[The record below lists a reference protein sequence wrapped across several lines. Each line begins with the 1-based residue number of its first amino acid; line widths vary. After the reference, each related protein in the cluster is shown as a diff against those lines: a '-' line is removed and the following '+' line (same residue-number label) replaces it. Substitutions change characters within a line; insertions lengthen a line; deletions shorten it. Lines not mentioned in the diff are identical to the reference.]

1 MVKIMNYQLK
11 EVNLIYDTDKESG
24 AAALKDVNLSL
35 NTKGLVGIL
44 GPSGSGKS
52 SLLYTMA
59 GLKYPTS
66 GQVFYGNMDFSTM
79 AISELASL
87 RRKEFGFI
95 FQQHFLINYMT
106 VLENALVPLNLNTRR
121 VRRKAMI
128 LLERLGVEKCANKY
142 PHQLSGGQRQRVA
155 IVRAL
160 MNDPKV
166 IFGDEPTAALDH
178 ESAGEVM
185 ELLLEYTKNALV
197 VIVTHDESILEK
209 ADAMIHIRDGL
220 IVRVSQPGQEDAK

>member
-1 MVKIMNYQLK
+1 MNYKLNN
-11 EVNLIYDTDKESG
+11 VSLIYDMEKEVKT
-24 AAALKDVNLSL
+24 AALRDVRLSL
-35 NTKGLVGIL
+35 EDCGMVGIM

-59 GLKYPTS
+59 GLKIPTS
-66 GQVFYGNMDFSTM
+66 GQILYEGKDMTAMDNTALSN
-79 AISELASL
+79 L

-106 VLENALVPLNLNTRR
+106 ILENALVPLNLNDRQTRK
-121 VRRKAMI
+121 KAME
-128 LLERLGVEKCANKY
+128 LLERLGIAKHAGKY
-142 PHQLSGGQRQRVA
+142 PYQLSGGQRQRAA

-178 ESAGEVM
+178 ESAMEVM
-185 ELLLEYTKNALV
+185 KLLSEYTKNANV
-197 VIVTHDESILEK
+197 VIVTHDRSILK
-209 ADAMIHIRDGL
+209 NTDTMIHIEDGTIL
-220 IVRVSQPGQEDAK
+220 QMDTKDREERG

>member
-1 MVKIMNYQLK
+1 MNYKLNN
-11 EVNLIYDTDKESG
+11 VSLIYDMEKEVKT
-24 AAALKDVNLSL
+24 AALRAVSLSL
-35 NTKGLVGIL
+35 EDCGMVGIM

-59 GLKYPTS
+59 GLKIPTS
-66 GQVFYGNMDFSTM
+66 GQILYEGKDMTAMDNTALSN
-79 AISELASL
+79 L

-106 VLENALVPLNLNTRR
+106 ILENALVPLNLNDRQTRK
-121 VRRKAMI
+121 KAME
-128 LLERLGVEKCANKY
+128 LLERLGIAKHAGKY
-142 PHQLSGGQRQRVA
+142 PYQLSGGQRQRAA

-178 ESAGEVM
+178 ESAMEVM
-185 ELLLEYTKNALV
+185 KLLSEYTKNANV
-197 VIVTHDESILEK
+197 VIVTHDRSILK
-209 ADAMIHIRDGL
+209 NTDTMIHIEDGTIL
-220 IVRVSQPGQEDAK
+220 QMDTKDREERG

>member
-1 MVKIMNYQLK
+1 MNYKLNN
-11 EVNLIYDTDKESG
+11 VSLIYDMDKEVKT
-24 AAALKDVNLSL
+24 AALRDVSLSL
-35 NTKGLVGIL
+35 EDRGMVGIM

-59 GLKYPTS
+59 GLKIPTS
-66 GQVFYGNMDFSTM
+66 GQILYEGKDMTAMDNTVLSN
-79 AISELASL
+79 L

-106 VLENALVPLNLNTRR
+106 ILENALVPLNLNDRQTRK
-121 VRRKAMI
+121 KAME
-128 LLERLGVEKCANKY
+128 LLERLGIAKHAGKY
-142 PHQLSGGQRQRVA
+142 PYQLSGGQRQRAA

-178 ESAGEVM
+178 ESAMEVM
-185 ELLLEYTKNALV
+185 KLLSEYTKNANV
-197 VIVTHDESILEK
+197 VIVTHDRSILK
-209 ADAMIHIRDGL
+209 NADTMIHIEDGT
-220 IVRVSQPGQEDAK
+220 IVQMDTKDREERG